1 MSTLLYEVIRCL
13 VFEIFHFDN
22 AVSSIECQFTITSK
36 ISTSTLLL
44 SFACQRRS
52 KTRCCK
58 PKPVKSKEHL
68 TK

>member
-36 ISTSTLLL
+36 ISTPTPPL
-44 SFACQRRS
+44 SFPYQGVLKLDAANQS
-52 KTRCCK
+52 Q
-58 PKPVKSKEHL
+58 
-68 TK
+68 